1 MSGALLELRQVTIN
15 FGGLRAV
22 AGLDLA
28 LEPGGLYGLI
38 GPNGAG
44 KTTVFNAVTG
54 VYAPSG
60 GSILFEDRPIHGQ
73 PTCRIA
79 ARGIARTFQSPRLF
93 PDLTCLDN
101 VRIACHLH
109 GRLGLADSAL
119 RTDRSVAEEQGILDR
134 SEGLLEA
141 FGLAKYRDQEAR
153 NLPYGEMRRLEIA
166 RTLATEPRLVLL
178 DEPAAGM
185 NPQETVALMRLIHDL
200 RDRHRLTVL
209 LIEHDMRVVMGI
221 CERITVLDHGVKI
234 AEGPP
239 DAIRRDRRVIEA
251 YLGEGA

>member
-1 MSGALLELRQVTIN
+1 MSGPLLALESVTLN

-22 AGLDLA
+22 SELDLA
-28 LEPGGLYGLI
+28 LERGGLYGLI

-44 KTTVFNAVTG
+44 KTTVFNLITG
-54 VYAPSG
+54 VYAPTHG
-60 GSILFEDRPIHGQ
+60 RILLDGRPIQGQ
-73 PTCRIA
+73 ATSRIA
-79 ARGIARTFQSPRLF
+79 ARGISRTFQSSRLF
-93 PDLTCLDN
+93 PDLSCLDN

-109 GRLGLADSAL
+109 GRLGIWGSMFRSAG
-119 RTDRSVAEEQGILDR
+119 SVAEERD
-134 SEGLLEA
+134 LLARAEA
-141 FGLAKYRDQEAR
+141 LLSDFGLAQYREQEAR

-166 RTLATEPRLVLL
+166 RTVATEPKMILL

-185 NPQETVALMRLIHDL
+185 NPQETESLMRLIHEI
-200 RDRHRLTVL
+200 RDRYRLTVL

-239 DAIRRDRRVIEA
+239 EAIRKNPTVVEA
-251 YLGEGA
+251 YLGDGA

>member
-1 MSGALLELRQVTIN
+1 MSGALLELRRVTVN

-22 AGLDLA
+22 AELDLS
-28 LEPGGLYGLI
+28 LERGGLYGLI

-44 KTTVFNAVTG
+44 KTTVFNAITG
-54 VYAPSG
+54 VYAPSH
-60 GSILFEDRPIHGQ
+60 GSILFEERPIQGR
-73 PTCRIA
+73 PTCGIA
-79 ARGIARTFQSPRLF
+79 ARGVARTFQSSRLF

-109 GRLGLADSAL
+109 GRLGLVDSVL
-119 RTDRSVAEEQGILDR
+119 RTGRSVAEEEGILRR
-134 SEGLLEA
+134 SEELLEA

-166 RTLATEPRLVLL
+166 RTLATEPKLVLL

-185 NPQETVALMRLIHDL
+185 NPQETVALMRLIHDI
-200 RDRHRLTVL
+200 RDRNRLTVL

-239 DAIRRDRRVIEA
+239 DAIRRDRKVIEA

>member
-1 MSGALLELRQVTIN
+1 MSAPLLALRHLTLN

-22 AGLDLA
+22 ADLDLE
-28 LEPGGLYGLI
+28 LGKGSLCGLI

-44 KTTVFNAVTG
+44 KTTVFNLVTG
-54 VYAPSG
+54 VYAPTAG
-60 GSILFEDRPIHGQ
+60 EILLEGEPIQGRAV
-73 PTCRIA
+73 CRIA
-79 ARGIARTFQSPRLF
+79 ARGVARTFQSSRLF

-109 GRLGLADSAL
+109 GRLGLLDSVV
-119 RTDRSVAEEQGILDR
+119 RSGRSVAEESDILRR
-134 SEGLLEA
+134 SEGLLEE
-141 FGLAKYRDQEAR
+141 FGLARYRDQEAR

-166 RTLATEPRLVLL
+166 RTVATEPRLLLL

-185 NPQETVALMRLIHDL
+185 NPQETGALMRLIHDI
-200 RDRHRLTVL
+200 RERYRLTVL

-239 DAIRRDRRVIEA
+239 DAIRKDPKVIEA

>member
-1 MSGALLELRQVTIN
+1 MTAPLLELRRMTVQ

-22 AGLDLA
+22 ADLDLA

-44 KTTVFNAVTG
+44 KTTVFNAITG
-54 VYAPSG
+54 VYAPTG
-60 GSILFEDRPIHGQ
+60 GSILLEGKPIHGHA
-73 PTCRIA
+73 TCAIA
-79 ARGIARTFQSPRLF
+79 ARGVARTFQSPRLF

-109 GRLGLADSAL
+109 GRLGLVDSVL
-119 RTDRSVAEEQGILDR
+119 RTGRSIAEEAGILRR
-134 SEGLLEA
+134 SEGLLEE

-166 RTLATEPRLVLL
+166 RTLATEPKLVLL

-200 RDRHRLTVL
+200 RDRFRLTVL
-209 LIEHDMRVVMGI
+209 LIEHDMKVVMGI
-221 CERITVLDHGVKI
+221 CERITVLDHGVRI

-239 DAIRRDRRVIEA
+239 EAIRKDRKVIEA